1 MTQVS
6 WLAPQLVVGTLA
18 PHLLTYVLF
27 TYIRYGPHNTQL
39 VGQGAQATVLFIM
52 GIPYPTAQEGH

>member
-1 MTQVS
+1 MTQVN
-6 WLAPQLVVGTLA
+6 WLAPQLIVGTLA

-27 TYIRYGPHNTQL
+27 TYMTYGPQDKQL
-39 VGQGAQATVLFIM
+39 VGQSAQATVLFIM